1 MRTLIKADIK
11 RMFKHVFFVP
21 GMILAAAVTLLV
33 MYVAVNVRHAD
44 SYMVQYWHRL
54 AALGIPAFFSLF
66 IPLFAC
72 AEYKDGAIRNKAMAG
87 HTQSAI
93 YNAELVAVLSGVTM
107 MWLIWSGVGAG
118 YILATGGEVGSYFIT
133 NSLMLLG
140 CDIFYA
146 SMITVIAMRVKRMEI
161 ASVISLVF
169 FMFSYFAGI
178 NVFSINMLSDGSKGL
193 AILENLF
200 PLGQWFGIMNEDNAL
215 PFYGRIIIAL
225 LMAVVFTFIGKFR
238 IDKRELT

>member
-93 YNAELVAVLSGVTM
+93 YTAELVAVLSGVTM

-178 NVFSINMLSDGSKGL
+178 TVFSINMLSDGSKGL